1 MATVLLDL
9 LNEFLTLMF
18 DLVNTLLA
26 YLIYIVLLFSLIA
39 FLAMLLR
46 YIATRPRAGLGR

>member
-18 DLVNTLLA
+18 SLVNSLLA
-26 YLIYIVLLFSLIA
+26 YLVYIVLLFTLIA
-39 FLAMLLR
+39 FVSLLLR
-46 YIATRPRAGLGR
+46 YIATRPKAGLGR